1 LKLERIIKTE
11 LNESSVCERLATYFA
26 LAGYKQ
32 AISQPHLMTYQ
43 RGKFLT
49 LTAKGC
55 KVNAIIQ
62 ISPSP
67 DQTIQVTVTLDID
80 TTGQFVVERERKYWR
95 KEIDDI
101 EEAILKG
108 KGN

>member
-1 LKLERIIKTE
+1 LKLERIISSE
-11 LNESSVCERLATYFA
+11 SNESTVRERLAAYFA
-26 LAGYKQ
+26 FAGYTQ
-32 AISQPHLMTYQ
+32 AISEPHLITYR

-55 KVNAIIQ
+55 KVNAVIQ

-67 DQTIQVTVTLDID
+67 DQTTQVTVTLDID
-80 TTGQFVVERERKYWR
+80 TTGQYVFERERKYWR
-95 KEIDDI
+95 KEMDDI
-101 EEAILKG
+101 EQAILKG